1 LKGQSMSR
9 KLTSITAIA
18 LSLLIPTPLF
28 ADEPKTKTDSPEAVA
43 GRAIKALKEDRLDDF
58 AKDMHP
64 DALKELKSALVSVA
78 EAAAKSGEGKEILA
92 LLGDA
97 KSVADLKKLD
107 DQQFFVAFYRGLI
120 RLQPKLKQVLSTA
133 DVKIIGHVM
142 EGEDTAHVVH
152 RMIMD
157 VEGIKVSKTDIIS
170 MRKRESSWG
179 MLLTGDLENVT
190 KSLKRQFGVD
200 KK

>member
-1 LKGQSMSR
+1 MSR

>member
-1 LKGQSMSR
+1 M
-9 KLTSITAIA
+9 TAVVLA
-18 LSLLIPTPLF
+18 LLIPIPLL
-28 ADEPKTKTDSPEAVA
+28 ADEPKTKSDTPEAVA
-43 GRAIKALKEDRLDDF
+43 GRAINALKEDRLNDF

-157 VEGIKVSKTDIIS
+157 VEGIRVSKTDIIS